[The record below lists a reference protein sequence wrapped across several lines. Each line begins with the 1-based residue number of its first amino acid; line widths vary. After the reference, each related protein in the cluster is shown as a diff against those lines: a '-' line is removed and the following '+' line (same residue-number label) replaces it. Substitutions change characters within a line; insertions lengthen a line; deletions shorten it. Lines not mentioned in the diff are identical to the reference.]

1 MEQVCEVCKSTLV
14 GPILDLGDHPLC
26 DDLLHIGNQSAVP
39 RYRQRIQLCRTCLTA
54 HQLAPVKKEDL
65 FKSDYHYRAG
75 LTKDVLSGM
84 RDFTSKVISCTE
96 SHHPKIA
103 LDIGCNDGS
112 LLGFFKEL
120 LPSIKTIG
128 VDPTNAILESKGKI
142 DFLYKGFF
150 DMEIAMKIL
159 KEHGQPDVISFTNV
173 FAHIEDLPSLLESIQ
188 ILLGPTTILAIE
200 NHYLGAILERNQFDT
215 FYHEHPRT
223 YSAKSFEY
231 IARSLG
237 LEIIS
242 TEFPSRYGGNI
253 RVLMS
258 SGKEA
263 LLNSDEDSVPDEG
276 QFITAF
282 EKLQKIFDFWRDE
295 SKIIINSL
303 ELQGKFYGK
312 SLPGRAIMLISALEL
327 GASQMPAIFEQE
339 KSPKVGFFV
348 PGTSI
353 KVRSDN
359 ELLVLNPD
367 RIVVWAWHIADEI
380 CDYLESLNF
389 HGEVWV
395 PLPKFEIYKI
405 L

>member
-1 MEQVCEVCKSTLV
+1 M
-14 GPILDLGDHPLC
+14 GPILDLGEHPLC
-26 DDLLHIGNQSAVP
+26 DDLLEIGNSSAVP
-39 RYRQRIQLCRTCLTA
+39 RYRQLIQLCSTCLTA
-54 HQLAPVKKEDL
+54 HQLVPVKKEEL

-75 LTKDVLSGM
+75 LTQDVLSGM
-84 RDFTSKVISCTE
+84 RDFTSKVISTSK
-96 SHHPKIA
+96 SHQPKSV

-120 LPSIKTIG
+120 LPSIETIG
-128 VDPTNAILESKGKI
+128 VDPTNAILESEGKI
-142 DFLYKGFF
+142 DFSYKGFF
-150 DMEIAMKIL
+150 DKSIAIQIL
-159 KEHGQPDVISFTNV
+159 QEHGQPDVISFTNV

-188 ILLGPTTILAIE
+188 ILLGPQTILAIE

-231 IARSLG
+231 IAGSLG

-258 SGKEA
+258 SEIEA
-263 LLNSDEDSVPDEG
+263 FFNSDKDSVSDESE
-276 QFITAF
+276 FLTAF
-282 EKLQKIFDFWRDE
+282 EKLQIVFDTWRED
-295 SKIIINSL
+295 SKIVINSL
-303 ELQGKFYGK
+303 ESQGKFHGK
-312 SLPGRAIMLISALEL
+312 SLPGRAVMLISALDL
-327 GASQMPAIFEQE
+327 DASQMPAIFEQE

-353 KVRSDN
+353 EVRSDN
-359 ELLVLNPD
+359 ELLRLNPV
-367 RIVVWAWHIADEI
+367 RIVVWAWHIVDEI
-380 CDYLESLNF
+380 CDYLVSLNF

-395 PLPKFEIYKI
+395 PLPKFEVYKI